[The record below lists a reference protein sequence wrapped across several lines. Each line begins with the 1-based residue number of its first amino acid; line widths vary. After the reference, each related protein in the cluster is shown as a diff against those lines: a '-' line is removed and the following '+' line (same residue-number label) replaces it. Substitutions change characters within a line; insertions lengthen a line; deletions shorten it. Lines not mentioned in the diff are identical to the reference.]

1 MSVVPFRS
9 VGINHPPVRALDP
22 HPAGYR
28 TARVNTIVRGTVYT
42 HSSVPRE
49 PPSFG
54 RAIDAR
60 TRPNA

>member
-9 VGINHPPVRALDP
+9 VGIIRPPVRALDP

-28 TARVNTIVRGTVYT
+28 TARVSTIARGTIHIHPSFT
-42 HSSVPRE
+42 RE
-49 PPSFG
+49 PPSVG
-54 RAIDAR
+54 RAIDAQ